1 MHIAFTHS
9 KLFISVQFNENVFSM
24 LSHRKQNIN
33 LIPVFFSLFELLD
46 GAILCF
52 VLHKKLAQVNHVRS
66 HETSHVK
73 KEALCYIRE
82 VGDQKEMMVMETN
95 FASFVIS
102 SKDIISSSFRA
113 SE

>member
-1 MHIAFTHS
+1 MELFCVLFYIKKISAS
-9 KLFISVQFNENVFSM
+9 KQ
-24 LSHRKQNIN
+24 
-33 LIPVFFSLFELLD
+33 
-46 GAILCF
+46 
-52 VLHKKLAQVNHVRS
+52 VRS
-66 HETSHVK
+66 HETYHVK